1 MFAALLAKFSQH
13 PASLNVILETKN
25 AFLVSHSKKDSY
37 WGDGHSADGLNRLG
51 VLLME
56 VRQMVRAEL
65 GIPEPTGDYVSEEK
79 EKKEKIAMEKLMAQL
94 MEKSDAIDEGIIESS
109 AQPSRTKRKLR
120 TRPGTGS
127 KPFRSIDGT
136 PLFEKD
142 LETGQIAV
150 LDSEGLV
157 IPTTALTPAA
167 RTVTFLYQFE
177 KRNRR
182 EANMLEPEQIEA
194 MEDEMD
200 DEEDW
205 ALAQEYAPPP
215 AKVSLDEI
223 VNENAVETLLEE
235 TEMVL
240 VMAATLDDHAS
251 DDFLAFIVQLRTLNN
266 ELRKHVHKNHSEATL
281 DRVLQTISAVDTLI
295 SAEET
300 K

>member
-13 PASLNVILETKN
+13 PPSINVLLDTKN
-25 AFLVSHSKKDSY
+25 AFLVEHNKKDAY

-56 VRQMVRAEL
+56 VRQLVRAEL
-65 GIPEPTGDYVSEEK
+65 GLPEPQGEYISEEK

-120 TRPGTGS
+120 TRPGTAS

-142 LETGQIAV
+142 AETGNISV
-150 LDSEGLV
+150 LDSAGV
-157 IPTTALTPAA
+157 TIPAAALTPAA

-182 EANMLEPEQIEA
+182 EANMLEPEEVEAIEDQL
-194 MEDEMD
+194 DE
-200 DEEDW
+200 EEDW
-205 ALAQEYAPPP
+205 ALAEQYAPPP
-215 AKVSLDEI
+215 AKASLDDI
-223 VNENAVETLLEE
+223 VLENAVEALLEE
-235 TEMVL
+235 TEVAL
-240 VMAATLDDHAS
+240 VMATSLEDHTS
-251 DDFLAFIVQLRTLNN
+251 DDFLAFTVQLRTLNN
-266 ELRKHVHKNHSEATL
+266 ELNKHIHKNHPEKTL
-281 DRVLQTISAVDTLI
+281 DRILQTISTVESLLAAPSD
-295 SAEET
+295 
-300 K
+300 